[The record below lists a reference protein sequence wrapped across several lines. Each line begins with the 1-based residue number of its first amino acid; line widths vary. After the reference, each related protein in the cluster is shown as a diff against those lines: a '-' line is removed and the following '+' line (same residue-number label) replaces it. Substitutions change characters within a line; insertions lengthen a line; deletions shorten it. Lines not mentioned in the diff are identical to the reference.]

1 MHSLVIVNYKQ
12 LFMVVNSHVRV
23 INKNMYSPVSYAI
36 FGIVL
41 TCVII
46 WCCVIAVVFTRK
58 PKNIQNDLDVEEDAI
73 VQV

>member
-12 LFMVVNSHVRV
+12 LFMVNNSHVRV
-23 INKNMYSPVSYAI
+23 NNKNMYSPVSYAI

-41 TCVII
+41 TCAIF

-58 PKNIQNDLDVEEDAI
+58 PIQNDLDVEEDAI